1 MVNLQVNY
9 RGGDYL
15 LSLPTT
21 LSEINFEYLN
31 KITQHI
37 HVAPDYALIA
47 VVYKVRPI
55 EIVSSVKQNKNANVG
70 AVAAFIKGNS
80 NPGFYDNI
88 KLGDTVVIAPA
99 DIALGHTVRVVNN
112 NLTPTKLLELAET
125 NPDLNKKLIGVM
137 TPTYFVDF
145 KIVAT
150 AFIHGSMTKDESK
163 EAMYLMPVP
172 LNKDSAEL

>member
-9 RGGDYL
+9 RNGNYF

-21 LSEINFEYLN
+21 ISEVNFEYLN

-47 VVYKVRPI
+47 ILYKVRPI
-55 EIVSSVKQNKNANVG
+55 EIVSSVRQNKNANVG
-70 AVAAFIKGNS
+70 AVAMFIKGNS
-80 NPGFYDNI
+80 NTSFYDNI
-88 KLGDTVVIAPA
+88 KLGDTIIIAPA

-112 NLTPTKLLELAET
+112 NLTPSKLLELAET

-137 TPTYFVDF
+137 SPTYFVDF
-145 KIVAT
+145 KVVAT

-163 EAMYLMPVP
+163 EAMYLVPEP
-172 LNKDSAEL
+172 LNKDSE

>member
-21 LSEINFEYLN
+21 ISEVNFEYLN

-47 VVYKVRPI
+47 VLYKVRPI

-70 AVAAFIKGNS
+70 AVAAFIKS
-80 NPGFYDNI
+80 NNAPGFYDNI
-88 KLGDTVVIAPA
+88 KLGDTIVIAPS

-112 NLTPTKLLELAET
+112 NLTPSKLLELLET

-163 EAMYLMPVP
+163 EAMYLMPIP

>member
-21 LSEINFEYLN
+21 LSEINVDYLN

-37 HVAPDYALIA
+37 HVAPEYALIA
-47 VVYKVRPI
+47 ILYKVRPI

-70 AVAAFIKGNS
+70 AVAMFIKGNS
-80 NPGFYDNI
+80 NSNTSFYDNI
-88 KLGDTVVIAPA
+88 KLGDTIIIAPA

-112 NLTPTKLLELAET
+112 NLTPSKLLELAET

-137 TPTYFVDF
+137 SPTYFVDF
-145 KIVAT
+145 KVVAT

-163 EAMYLMPVP
+163 EAMYLVP
-172 LNKDSAEL
+172 GGTLE

>member
-70 AVAAFIKGNS
+70 AVAAFIKSNS
-80 NPGFYDNI
+80 APGFYDNI

-163 EAMYLMPVP
+163 EAMYLVP
-172 LNKDSAEL
+172 GGTLM

>member
-1 MVNLQVNY
+1 MVNLKVSY

-21 LSEINFEYLN
+21 LSEINVDYLN

-47 VVYKVRPI
+47 ILYKVRPI

-70 AVAAFIKGNS
+70 AVAMFIKSNS
-80 NPGFYDNI
+80 NSNTGFYDNI
-88 KLGDTVVIAPA
+88 KLGDTIIIAPT

-112 NLTPTKLLELAET
+112 NLTPSKLLELAET

-145 KIVAT
+145 KVVAT

-163 EAMYLMPVP
+163 EAMYLVP
-172 LNKDSAEL
+172 GDILE

>member
-21 LSEINFEYLN
+21 LGEISVDYLD

-47 VVYKVRPI
+47 ILYKVRPI
-55 EIVSSVKQNKNANVG
+55 EIVSSVRQNKNANVG
-70 AVAAFIKGNS
+70 AVAMFIKDNS
-80 NPGFYDNI
+80 NTGFYNDI
-88 KLGDTVVIAPA
+88 KLGDTVIISPT
-99 DIALGHTVRVVNN
+99 DIALGHTVRLVNN
-112 NLTPTKLLELAET
+112 NLTPSKLLELAET

-145 KIVAT
+145 KVVAT
-150 AFIHGSMTKDESK
+150 AFIHGTITKDESK
-163 EAMYLMPVP
+163 EAMYLVP
-172 LNKDSAEL
+172 GDTLD

>member
-9 RGGDYL
+9 RGGEYL

-47 VVYKVRPI
+47 VIYKVRPI

-70 AVAAFIKGNS
+70 AVVAFIKSNS
-80 NPGFYDNI
+80 APGFYDNI

-112 NLTPTKLLELAET
+112 NLTPSKLLELAET

-163 EAMYLMPVP
+163 EAMYLVP
-172 LNKDSAEL
+172 GGTLM

>member
-112 NLTPTKLLELAET
+112 NLTPSKLLELAET

-163 EAMYLMPVP
+163 EAMYLVP
-172 LNKDSAEL
+172 GGTLK

>member
-70 AVAAFIKGNS
+70 AVASFIKGNS
-80 NPGFYDNI
+80 APGFYDNI

-163 EAMYLMPVP
+163 EAMYLVP
-172 LNKDSAEL
+172 GGTLM

>member
-55 EIVSSVKQNKNANVG
+55 EIVSNVKQNKNANVG
-70 AVAAFIKGNS
+70 AVAAFIKSNS
-80 NPGFYDNI
+80 APGFYDNI
-88 KLGDTVVIAPA
+88 KLGDTIVIAPS

-112 NLTPTKLLELAET
+112 NLTPSKLLELLET

-145 KIVAT
+145 KVVAT

-163 EAMYLMPVP
+163 EAMYLVPKP
-172 LNKDSAEL
+172 LNKDSVEL

>member
-21 LSEINFEYLN
+21 ISEINVDYLN

-47 VVYKVRPI
+47 ILYKVRPL
-55 EIVSSVKQNKNANVG
+55 EIVSNVRQNKNANVG
-70 AVAAFIKGNS
+70 AVAMFIKGNS
-80 NPGFYDNI
+80 NTSFYDNI
-88 KLGDTVVIAPA
+88 KLGDTIIIAPA
-99 DIALGHTVRVVNN
+99 DIALGHTVRVANN
-112 NLTPTKLLELAET
+112 NLTPSKLLELAET
-125 NPDLNKKLIGVM
+125 NPNLNKKLIGVM
-137 TPTYFVDF
+137 SPTYFVDF
-145 KIVAT
+145 KVVAT

-163 EAMYLMPVP
+163 EAMYLVP
-172 LNKDSAEL
+172 GGTLE

>member
-112 NLTPTKLLELAET
+112 NLTPSKLLELAET

-163 EAMYLMPVP
+163 EAMYLVP
-172 LNKDSAEL
+172 GGTLM

>member
-163 EAMYLMPVP
+163 ESMYLVP
-172 LNKDSAEL
+172 GGTLM

>member
-112 NLTPTKLLELAET
+112 NLTPSKLLELAET
-125 NPDLNKKLIGVM
+125 TPDLNKKLIKVM

-145 KIVAT
+145 KVVAT

-163 EAMYLMPVP
+163 ESMYLVP
-172 LNKDSAEL
+172 GGTLM

>member
-15 LSLPTT
+15 LSLPTKI
-21 LSEINFEYLN
+21 SEINVDYLN

-55 EIVSSVKQNKNANVG
+55 EIVSAAKQNKNANVG
-70 AVAAFIKGNS
+70 AVAMFIKGNS
-80 NPGFYDNI
+80 APGFYDNI

-112 NLTPTKLLELAET
+112 NLTPSKLLEVAET
-125 NPDLNKKLIGVM
+125 TPDLNKKLIGVM
-137 TPTYFVDF
+137 APTYFVDF

-150 AFIHGSMTKDESK
+150 AFIHGRMTKDESK
-163 EAMYLMPVP
+163 ESMYLVP
-172 LNKDSAEL
+172 GGTLE

>member
-88 KLGDTVVIAPA
+88 KLGDTVVIAPT

-112 NLTPTKLLELAET
+112 NLTPSKLLELAET
-125 NPDLNKKLIGVM
+125 TPDLNKKLIGVM

-163 EAMYLMPVP
+163 ESMYLLPGGTLM
-172 LNKDSAEL
+172 

>member
-21 LSEINFEYLN
+21 LSEINVDYLN

-47 VVYKVRPI
+47 ILYKVRPI
-55 EIVSSVKQNKNANVG
+55 EIVSSVRQNKNANVG
-70 AVAAFIKGNS
+70 AVAMFIKGNS
-80 NPGFYDNI
+80 NSNSNTGFYDNI
-88 KLGDTVVIAPA
+88 KLGDTIIIAPA

-112 NLTPTKLLELAET
+112 NLTPSKLLELAET

-145 KIVAT
+145 KVVAT

-163 EAMYLMPVP
+163 EAMYLVP
-172 LNKDSAEL
+172 GGTLE

>member
-21 LSEINFEYLN
+21 ISEVNFEYLN

-47 VVYKVRPI
+47 VLYKVRPI
-55 EIVSSVKQNKNANVG
+55 EIVSNVKQNKNANVG
-70 AVAAFIKGNS
+70 AVAAFIKGNCA
-80 NPGFYDNI
+80 PGFYDNI
-88 KLGDTVVIAPA
+88 KLGDTIVIAPS

-112 NLTPTKLLELAET
+112 NLTPSKLLELLET
-125 NPDLNKKLIGVM
+125 NTDLNKKLIGVM

-163 EAMYLMPVP
+163 EAMYLVPEP
-172 LNKDSAEL
+172 LNKDSVEL

>member
-21 LSEINFEYLN
+21 LSEINVDYLN

-47 VVYKVRPI
+47 ILYKVRPI

-70 AVAAFIKGNS
+70 AVAMFIKGNS
-80 NPGFYDNI
+80 NSNTGFYDNI
-88 KLGDTVVIAPA
+88 KLGDTIIIAPA

-112 NLTPTKLLELAET
+112 NLTPSKLLELAET

-145 KIVAT
+145 KVVAT

-163 EAMYLMPVP
+163 EAMYLVP
-172 LNKDSAEL
+172 GGTLE

>member
-145 KIVAT
+145 KIIAT

-163 EAMYLMPVP
+163 EAMYLVP
-172 LNKDSAEL
+172 GGTLM

>member
-9 RGGDYL
+9 RAGDHL

-21 LSEINFEYLN
+21 INQVNFEYLN

-47 VVYKVRPI
+47 VLYKVRPI

-70 AVAAFIKGNS
+70 AVAIFIKGNS
-80 NPGFYDNI
+80 NTGFYNNI
-88 KLGDTVVIAPA
+88 KLGDTIIIAPA

-112 NLTPTKLLELAET
+112 NLTPSKLLELAET

-137 TPTYFVDF
+137 SPTYFVDF
-145 KIVAT
+145 KVVAT
-150 AFIHGSMTKDESK
+150 AFIHGNMTKDESK
-163 EAMYLMPVP
+163 EAMYLMPEP
-172 LNKDSAEL
+172 LNKDSEEL

>member
-21 LSEINFEYLN
+21 LSEINVDYLN

-47 VVYKVRPI
+47 ILYKVRPI

-70 AVAAFIKGNS
+70 AVAMFIKANS
-80 NPGFYDNI
+80 NTGFYNNNNI
-88 KLGDTVVIAPA
+88 KLGDTIIIAPA

-112 NLTPTKLLELAET
+112 NLTPSKLLELAET

-137 TPTYFVDF
+137 SPTYFVDF
-145 KIVAT
+145 KVVAT

-163 EAMYLMPVP
+163 EAMYLVP
-172 LNKDSAEL
+172 GGTLE

>member
-9 RGGDYL
+9 RNGDYL

-21 LSEINFEYLN
+21 ISEVNVDYLN

-47 VVYKVRPI
+47 ILYKVRPI

-70 AVAAFIKGNS
+70 AVAMFIKGNS
-80 NPGFYDNI
+80 NTSFYDNI
-88 KLGDTVVIAPA
+88 KLGDTI
-99 DIALGHTVRVVNN
+99 VNN
-112 NLTPTKLLELAET
+112 NLTPSKLLELAET

-137 TPTYFVDF
+137 SPTYFVDF
-145 KIVAT
+145 KVVAT

-163 EAMYLMPVP
+163 EAMYLVP
-172 LNKDSAEL
+172 GGTLE